1 MNSIIHKETQM
12 TIALRQTRDK
22 LYHNANAFMYLI
34 ILQLLGYFLAN
45 NVGMSGSGTEYFSY
59 TVRIASSV
67 PLIFFTIIWMLLQGL
82 HLAGEKSREY
92 YLVSNNFTAYFSDIA
107 VLEIFA
113 VTGGVTLLLSE
124 SFLQVMVSVL
134 YENVTLQASFSE
146 VGFINYVSLFVTATL
161 YLLMFGAAAYTVG
174 ILRARFK
181 GRFFLGIFLLIAL
194 LIFGSVLAARLL
206 GPAFGST
213 IESAVNFYLHET
225 RGMIWFLKMA
235 VTIGALYGISYL
247 GIRNLEVNA

>member
-22 LYHNANAFMYLI
+22 LYHNANAFIYLI

-45 NVGMSGSGTEYFSY
+45 NVGMSGSGTEYFRY

-113 VTGGVTLLLSE
+113 VTGGVTLLLAE
-124 SFLQVMVSVL
+124 SFLQVMVAVL
-134 YENVTLQASFSE
+134 YENVTLQTSFSE
-146 VGFINYVSLFVTATL
+146 VGFINYVILFVTATL

-181 GRFFLGIFLLIAL
+181 GRFFLGFFLLIAL
-194 LIFGSVLAARLL
+194 LIIGSVLAARLL
-206 GPAFGST
+206 GPSFGAT
-213 IESAVNFYLHET
+213 LESAVNFYLRET
-225 RGMIWFLKMA
+225 RGGIWFLKMA